1 MTFKDRDDYVKMD
14 GTYLTQDEIDY
25 ARQLRNLLVNN
36 ILPPERLYEDEI
48 ELLLDYEFYTV
59 ECFHSYDNTVFPILV
74 DALFQFID
82 PWSVKP
88 YLRMIHKIGLMNKA
102 FEKTHPEIIEQEKT
116 ARIQEMCRLYEKELK
131 RREEESKFRP
141 GDEDL

>member
-25 ARQLRNLLVNN
+25 ARQLRDLLVKN
-36 ILPPERLYEDEI
+36 ILPQNRLYEDEI

-59 ECFHSYDNTVFPILV
+59 ECFNSYDNTVFPILV

-82 PWSVKP
+82 PWSAKP
-88 YLRMIHKIGLMNKA
+88 YLRMIHKIGLMNKD
-102 FEKTHPEIIEQEKT
+102 FEKKHPEIIAKEQA
-116 ARIQEMCRLYEKELK
+116 ARIDEMCSLYEKERK
-131 RREEESKFRP
+131 RREKEARFQPS
-141 GDEDL
+141 DEDL

>member
-14 GTYLTQDEIDY
+14 GTYLTQDEIDR
-25 ARQLRNLLVNN
+25 ARQLRDLLVKN
-36 ILPPERLYEDEI
+36 ILPQERLYEDEV

-74 DALFQFID
+74 DALFQFIN
-82 PWSVKP
+82 PWSAKP
-88 YLRMIHKIGLMNKA
+88 YLRMIHKIGLMNKE
-102 FEKTHPEIIEQEKT
+102 FEKAHPDVIKKEQSE
-116 ARIQEMCRLYEKELK
+116 RIKEMCRLYEEEMK
-131 RREEESKFRP
+131 RREEDSKFQP

>member
-14 GTYLTQDEIDY
+14 GTCLTQEEIDY
-25 ARQLRNLLVNN
+25 ARQLRNLLIQK
-36 ILPPERLYEDEI
+36 ILPQERLYEDEI

-74 DALFQFID
+74 DALYQFID
-82 PWSVKP
+82 PWSPRP
-88 YLRMIHKIGLMNKA
+88 YLRMINKIKLMNKD
-102 FEKTHPEIIEQEKT
+102 FEKNHPDIIQQET
-116 ARIQEMCRLYEKELK
+116 EARIQEMCMLYEKEMK
-131 RREEESKFRP
+131 RREEEAKFHP